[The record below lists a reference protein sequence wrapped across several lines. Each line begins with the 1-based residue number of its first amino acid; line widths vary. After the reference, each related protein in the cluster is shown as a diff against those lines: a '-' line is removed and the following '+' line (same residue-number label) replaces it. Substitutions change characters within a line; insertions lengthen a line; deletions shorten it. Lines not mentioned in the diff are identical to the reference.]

1 MDPSKTRQAQAH
13 ARQRHMALAPSSA
26 RASCV
31 CPRAAP
37 EESTNRL
44 LPWCL
49 RVFNLARRGLPA
61 VFQRSS
67 QKRKIPAHHHYDR
80 QPQFVGTPEDVEDD
94 DLLYPDEEG
103 SFGQYSYDEEPMPQ
117 TIGAIMEILSDVQF
131 SYIPI
136 SWTLGACRTTFEE
149 QKKRQV
155 KADAVLKHL
164 SRQSGETFRQLVTT
178 THQVDSRMDQLPLK
192 LSSSIVHLAQ
202 EQPNLLTQG
211 STNQT
216 AFHMG
221 LDSVDPSNLT
231 NNNRAGQGNN
241 GVQG

>member
-1 MDPSKTRQAQAH
+1 
-13 ARQRHMALAPSSA
+13 MALAPSSA
-26 RASCV
+26 PGQLRMPAS
-31 CPRAAP
+31 RTRGKHKSTAALVP
-37 EESTNRL
+37 QGVQPSSQR
-44 LPWCL
+44 PYQQS
-49 RVFNLARRGLPA
+49 FNGVP
-61 VFQRSS
+61 

-117 TIGAIMEILSDVQF
+117 TIGAIMEILSDVQ
-131 SYIPI
+131 SQLT
-136 SWTLGACRTTFEE
+136 SLSHGFEE

-155 KADAVLKHL
+155 KADAV
-164 SRQSGETFRQLVTT
+164 

>member
-26 RASCV
+26 PGQLRMPTS
-31 CPRAAP
+31 RTRGKHKSTAALVP
-37 EESTNRL
+37 QGVQPSSQR
-44 LPWCL
+44 PYQQS
-49 RVFNLARRGLPA
+49 FNGVP
-61 VFQRSS
+61 

-117 TIGAIMEILSDVQF
+117 TIGAIMEILSDVQ
-131 SYIPI
+131 SQLT
-136 SWTLGACRTTFEE
+136 SLSHGFEE

-164 SRQSGETFRQLVTT
+164 SRQSGENLQTLEELVTT